1 MMNPKS
7 YTGDVLCRPSRFLE
21 DFPKHLVEV
30 WNVGNEWVDDEP
42 F

>member
-1 MMNPKS
+1 
-7 YTGDVLCRPSRFLE
+7 LE